1 MDKLLKDLF
10 EKSKVKFYEILK
22 DNNNKKLFELIEQ
35 INTNNTHKYF
45 QVLYSIFNFHSNFEY
60 NIYEH
65 EDFSYIIDMID
76 FLEDIA
82 YCIDDDGEL
91 YFIRFEVQY
100 GYDED
105 FLNKFQNTSI
115 LNTLKKSIFIY
126 SFSSRPFEFDELIK
140 RDFLKNFN
148 EYNILSI
155 KRIKVDYEKLFNILR
170 EILKDENWEYKC
182 NELNKVNCYIF
193 NDEKAFD
200 KYFQIRKL

>member
-22 DNNNKKLFELIEQ
+22 NNNNKKLFELIEQ

-45 QVLYSIFNFHSNFEY
+45 QVLYNIFNFHSNFEY

-115 LNTLKKSIFIY
+115 LNTLKKSIF
-126 SFSSRPFEFDELIK
+126 R
-140 RDFLKNFN
+140 
-148 EYNILSI
+148 
-155 KRIKVDYEKLFNILR
+155 
-170 EILKDENWEYKC
+170 
-182 NELNKVNCYIF
+182 
-193 NDEKAFD
+193 
-200 KYFQIRKL
+200 